1 MSSRV
6 HVPFMSKSAQGKPLQ
21 DAIHLAAQEMG
32 VSDHFA
38 ANLMTYVLE
47 DIAAQVCNG
56 KVVRIPGFG
65 IFTAY
70 GYTPRK
76 KGIEPYCLPSF
87 VGSKP
92 FRNQLRQCLPHR
104 RHNNK
109 AIDNYRQ
116 TNHGSSRAKSDTG
129 RVFTSMKAFRTRV
142 DAQAKRLGI
151 KSRSGIVPT

>member
-1 MSSRV
+1 
-6 HVPFMSKSAQGKPLQ
+6 MSKSAQGKPLQ
-21 DAIHLAAQEMG
+21 DAVHRAAQEMG

-38 ANLMTYVLE
+38 ANLMTYWLE
-47 DIAAQVCNG
+47 EVAAQVDRG

-76 KGIEPYCLPSF
+76 KGIPPYCLPSF
-87 VGSKP
+87 VGAKP
-92 FRNQLRQCLPHR
+92 WRNELRQCLPFR

-116 TNHGSSRAKSDTG
+116 TNHGTSRAKSDTS
-129 RVFTSMKAFRTRV
+129 RVFTTMKAFRERI
-142 DAQAKRLGI
+142 DAQAKRLGV
-151 KSRSGIVPT
+151 KSRPTGIVPT